1 MIGYVRK
8 SPTFAAVKPFMVRVS
23 DSRIELILF
32 VSVVGETGSRYGI
45 SGEYIE

>member
-23 DSRIELILF
+23 NSRIELILF
-32 VSVVGETGSRYGI
+32 VSIVAETGSRYGS